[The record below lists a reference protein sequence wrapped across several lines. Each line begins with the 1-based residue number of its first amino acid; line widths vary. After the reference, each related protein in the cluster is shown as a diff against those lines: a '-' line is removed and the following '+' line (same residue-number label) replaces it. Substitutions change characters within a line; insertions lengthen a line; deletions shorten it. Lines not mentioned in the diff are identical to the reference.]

1 MAKPLT
7 AISIN
12 NAKPRPVR
20 YEIPDGKCKGLYLVV
35 QPSGAK
41 SWAFRY
47 RFAGQPKKLTIG
59 PLYLGG
65 DEPERAELDQANTVI
80 GARKLASEAAHQVAL
95 GGDPAQAKHQRR
107 ALARQAAENR
117 LALDKDTVG
126 AVVREFIEKHAKAKT
141 KPRSW
146 AESERI
152 LTDVAR
158 RWDGRTIH
166 DITKRDIHD
175 LLDSIMARGTP
186 VLANRTLAY
195 VRKMFNWALGRGI
208 IESSPCAG
216 IPKPAVEKSRE
227 RVLTDA
233 ELRLVWLAAERIGW
247 PFGPVVQML
256 ILTLQ
261 RRGEVARMHRREL
274 HEGVWT
280 IPSARAKNKNAH
292 LVPLSAAARDLLAR
306 ARTIGRA
313 GYVFTMSGDAP
324 VRGFNSAVV
333 RLNAAVADIG
343 GKPIP
348 HWTIHDLR
356 RTGATRMQGLKI
368 QVHVVEKVLN
378 HTSGTFGGI
387 TGVYQL
393 HEYADEKREALERWA
408 AHVLS
413 LVEH

>member
-7 AISIN
+7 AISVN
-12 NAKPRPVR
+12 NAKATASRQ
-20 YEIPDGKCKGLYLVV
+20 EIPDGKCKGLYLVI

-47 RFAGQPKKLTIG
+47 RDSLGRPKKLTLG
-59 PLYLGG
+59 PVYLGEG
-65 DEPERAELDQANTVI
+65 QPERVEI
-80 GARKLASEAAHQVAL
+80 GQPCTLVDARALASEAARQVASRI
-95 GGDPAQAKHQRR
+95 DPAQVKHQRR
-107 ALARQAAENR
+107 AEARQAAENK
-117 LALDKDTVG
+117 LALDKETIE
-126 AVVREFIEKHAKAKT
+126 AVAREFIEKHAKQKT

-146 AESERI
+146 MESERI
-152 LTDVAR
+152 LADVTR
-158 RWDGRTIH
+158 RWKGRTIH
-166 DITKRDIHD
+166 EITKRDIHD

-195 VRKMFNWALGRGI
+195 VRKMFNWAVGRGI

-216 IPKPAVEKSRE
+216 IAKPAAEKSRE
-227 RVLTDA
+227 HVLTDA

-261 RRGEVARMHRREL
+261 RRGEVAGMHRKEL
-274 HEGVWT
+274 HGDSWI
-280 IPSARAKNKNAH
+280 IPSERSKNKRAH
-292 LVPLSAAARDLLAR
+292 LVPISTAARDLLAR
-306 ARTIGRA
+306 PAIGHG

-333 RLNAAVADIG
+333 RLNAIITEMN
-343 GKPIP
+343 GKPIR

-356 RTGATRMQGLKI
+356 RTGATGMQKLKV

-378 HTSGTFGGI
+378 HVGGSFGGI

-393 HEYADEKREALERWA
+393 HDYADEKREALERWA
-408 AHVLS
+408 QHVGS
-413 LVEH
+413 LI